1 MSPSLSVAIALA
13 LAPAITT
20 ASAALAAQPLRVYG
34 PGGPLPAM
42 KEAAAAFERSHG
54 VAVEVTAG
62 PTPQWIDHAK
72 ADADVI
78 FSGSEVMMSDFMAA
92 MPDVDPSTVR
102 ALYLRPAAILVR
114 PGNPQQIRGIA
125 DLLKPGHRILVV
137 NGAGQQGLWED
148 VVGRRGSID
157 DIRAF
162 RANIA
167 KVAANSGEARQQ
179 WINDQSID
187 AWLIWT
193 IWQVAN
199 PKLADQVPLEA
210 EFAIYRDTGVALT
223 KRGEGRPEAREF
235 VDFLSSPT
243 ASAIFSKWGWLGSA
257 K

>member
-1 MSPSLSVAIALA
+1 MPRSLSVAITLVA
-13 LAPAITT
+13 AITT
-20 ASAALAAQPLRVYG
+20 SSAALAAQPLRVYG

-42 KEAAAAFERSHG
+42 KDAAAAFERSHG

-72 ADADVI
+72 VDADLI
-78 FSGSEVMMSDFMAA
+78 FSGSEAMMSDFMAA
-92 MPDVDPSTVR
+92 MPDIDPSTVR

-114 PGNPQQIRGIA
+114 PGNPQHIRGIA
-125 DLLKPGHRILVV
+125 DLLRPGHRILVV

-157 DIRAF
+157 SVRAF

-167 KVAANSGEARQQ
+167 KFAANSGQARRQ
-179 WINDQSID
+179 WINDKSID

-199 PKLADQVPLEA
+199 PTLADMVPVEA

-223 KRGEGRPEAREF
+223 KRGKGRPEAREF
-235 VDFLSSPT
+235 VEFLSSPE
-243 ASAIFSKWGWLGSA
+243 ASAIFSKWGWLAST